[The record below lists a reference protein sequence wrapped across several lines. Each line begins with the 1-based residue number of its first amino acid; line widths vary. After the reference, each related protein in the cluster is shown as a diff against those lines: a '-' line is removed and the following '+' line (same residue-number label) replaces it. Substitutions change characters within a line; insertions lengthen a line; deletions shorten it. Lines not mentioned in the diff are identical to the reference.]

1 MGQDFGNFINGEW
14 VDASSGETFESRNP
28 ADRTEV
34 LGTFA
39 RGGAADVDRAVQAA
53 KDAYP
58 DWLLT
63 PVPERADYVLRV
75 ALLLEE
81 RKEELSEVMTRE
93 MGKTMRESRADVQ

>member
-1 MGQDFGNFINGEW
+1 MRTDFGNFINGEW
-14 VDASSGETFESRNP
+14 VDASSGETFESLNP

-39 RGGAADVDRAVQAA
+39 RGGPADIDRAVQAA
-53 KDAYP
+53 VAAYP
-58 DWLLT
+58 DWMKT
-63 PVPERADYVLRV
+63 PAPTRADYVLRV

-93 MGKTMRESRADVQ
+93 MGKTLKE